1 MYALYR
7 VDFVSNVKYA
17 SVSFLQLTQAL
28 NFIVKLIAQR
38 LIEVFFLV
46 SLHFFFQK
54 QTVRLN
60 FTGKGALWYNFSIV
74 NQLKLILVI
83 LRKFIMEIATI
94 SVSYK
99 ISSSI
104 ISLLIFLT
112 CM

>member
-17 SVSFLQLTQAL
+17 SVSFLQLKPS
-28 NFIVKLIAQR
+28 ISIGKLIAQR

-54 QTVRLN
+54 QTVCLN

-99 ISSSI
+99 ISPSI

-112 CM
+112 SM